1 MVCAT
6 SPMLKSILSALDC
19 DEDPSLI
26 VPDVT
31 VTQVASLLSL
41 IYSGEANLYQRFVKQ
56 QIRLL
61 TAIETNALFFQRNR
75 HIRESHTPSQN
86 GINPGENRG
95 EELGDQ
101 VSCFQD
107 RQSLENF

>member
-41 IYSGEANLYQRFVKQ
+41 IYSGEANLYQRFVEQ
-56 QIRLL
+56 QIEVNS
-61 TAIETNALFFQRNR
+61 TADRNL
-75 HIRESHTPSQN
+75 N
-86 GINPGENRG
+86 K
-95 EELGDQ
+95 
-101 VSCFQD
+101 
-107 RQSLENF
+107 